1 MQTRCGLGGRVYDS
15 SDFTALKAQVERHRS
30 EGDHAAGLAAISVAW
45 PVIAATDGRA
55 LRDLIESTPQELW
68 ADDAG
73 IVAALGASYR
83 SLRSPSRS
91 AALPWFDTAQSLL
104 ARHDGSTDAAT
115 RAAVNLAHA
124 SALRSIGRIAGAREH
139 VLTATAELAG
149 QSLRPAV
156 RVRIQAQAALELGLL
171 DLHIGEYSTA
181 LTHLRLA
188 YGLSEQS
195 LSRSEFVE
203 CCAALAFLLYTSGEF
218 ESSIELA
225 AQTRLV
231 AGDTGLVTSR
241 FGAPAVIAELL
252 VAIEQNRI
260 TEVVSLSPVALAA
273 SRASDWLPLAHY
285 AVGTASIVTGRFI
298 EGLDELRRSLSS
310 GQGWDVRPA
319 ILSASEGMRGV
330 LLMHLG
336 ETAGATAIFESI
348 SPTHLHANCP
358 GRFLAGVRL
367 AAGDVRGALE
377 ALRGCDEL
385 GELHSSRTLID
396 VLMIRAAANY
406 ELGNPVIADIAFD
419 RALLLA
425 SQNGMRTPFLLI
437 PSATMQRMLGRAAD
451 RNQPAIVHDL
461 LDDLLA
467 GAGTPAR
474 AALEPLSARERDI
487 AYHLYLDQTVTQ
499 IAAELFIS
507 TNTVKTHVRSIYRK
521 LGASNRKEAVRR
533 VRELGLH
540 LEITPY

>member
-1 MQTRCGLGGRVYDS
+1 MYDS
-15 SDFTALKAQVERHRS
+15 SDFTALKAQVERLGA
-30 EGDHAAGLAAISVAW
+30 EGDHTAALAAISAAW
-45 PVIAATDGRA
+45 PGITPTDGTG
-55 LRDLIESTPQELW
+55 LRDLIESVPGALW

-91 AALPWFDTAQSLL
+91 AALPWFDTAQSLI
-104 ARHDGSTDAAT
+104 ADNPQATDAST
-115 RAAVNLAHA
+115 RATVNLAHA
-124 SALRSIGRIAGAREH
+124 AALRSIGRPAEARQH
-139 VLTATAELAG
+139 VLAATAELAG
-149 QSLRPAV
+149 RSLRPAV
-156 RVRIQAQAALELGLL
+156 RVRIQAGAALELGLL
-171 DLHIGEYSTA
+171 DLHLGEYSTS

-195 LSRSEFVE
+195 LTLAEFVE
-203 CCAALAFLLYTSGEF
+203 GTAGLSFLHYTAGEF
-218 ESSIELA
+218 DLAIELA
-225 AQTRLV
+225 AQARLA

-260 TEVVSLSPVALAA
+260 TEVVSLSPVALASA
-273 SRASDWLPLAHY
+273 RASDWLPLAHY

-298 EGLDELRRSLSS
+298 EGLDELRRSLSA
-310 GQGWDVRPA
+310 GQGWDARPA

-348 SPTHLHANCP
+348 RPTHLHANCP

-367 AAGDVRGALE
+367 GAGDVQGALE
-377 ALRGCDEL
+377 ALRACDEL

-437 PSATMQRMLGRAAD
+437 ANATMQRMLGRAAD
-451 RNQPAIVHDL
+451 RNQPDSVHDL

-467 GAGTPAR
+467 GTGTPVR
-474 AALEPLSARERDI
+474 GALEPLSARERDI
-487 AYHLYLDQTVTQ
+487 AYHLHLDKTVNQ
-499 IAAELFIS
+499 IAAELYIS

-521 LGASNRKEAVRR
+521 LGATNRKDAMRR

-540 LEITPY
+540 LEITPF